1 MTVYKVLDAYRGL
14 VIAPAGC
21 GKTHLIS
28 ETLRVSQSKPYLV
41 LTHTTAGVASLKQK
55 LRRLSVPATNYVV
68 TTIDGWALR
77 LANFF
82 PALCPIV
89 SSPGNGKAYYPELRQ
104 KAVNL
109 LNSGQI
115 SDIIRASY
123 SRLLVDEYQDC
134 DLNQHQ
140 LVQALS
146 LTLPTVV
153 FGDPMQCIFN
163 FGGPMPDW
171 AKEVEAYFP
180 TIQEL
185 NTPWRWNNA
194 GTPALGEWILHC
206 RQLLSQGHKI
216 DLTSCPAHVFSHQ
229 LTGNSRTDLQSQQG
243 IHYALLQSHPSESLL
258 ILGDST
264 SPKLRHEFAKL
275 TPNIDVVEPVEFR
288 DIIASAAELDIASG
302 MNLVEVVLKT
312 AANMMTNVEAPQTL
326 QRLNSI
332 IAGRNRTPPTPVEHY
347 LSCLAQD
354 PTRANMLNIF
364 QHLELKEGVRI
375 YRKSAFHALK
385 EAISISIHSPEQS
398 ISDAAA
404 KVRERIRHTGDKRIP
419 HRAIG
424 STLLLKGLECEHAII
439 LNAGAL
445 NSKNLYV
452 ALSRGAKS
460 INVFAQ
466 SNLVGGW

>member
-1 MTVYKVLDAYRGL
+1 MTVQTVLGTDRGL

-21 GKTHLIS
+21 GKTHLIT
-28 ETLRVSQSKPYLV
+28 ETLGISQDKPYLV

-55 LRRLSVPATNYVV
+55 LRRLSVPAKNYVV

-77 LANFF
+77 LVNYF
-82 PALCPIV
+82 PALCPIA
-89 SSPGNGKAYYPELRQ
+89 SSPEQGKAYYPELRQ
-104 KAVNL
+104 KVFNL
-109 LNSGQI
+109 LQTGQI
-115 SDIIRASY
+115 SEIIRASY

-134 DLNQHQ
+134 DKNQHH

-171 AKEVEAYFP
+171 TQDVTAYFP
-180 TIQEL
+180 PIQEL

-194 GTPALGEWILHC
+194 GTPALGEWILYC
-206 RQLLSQGHKI
+206 RQLLCQGHKI
-216 DLTSCPAHVFSHQ
+216 DLTSCPAHVFSYQ
-229 LTGNSRTDLQSQQG
+229 LTGNGRADLQSQQS
-243 IHYALLQSHPSESLL
+243 IHYTLLQSHPGESLL

-264 SPKLRHEFAKL
+264 SPKVRHEFAKL
-275 TPNIDVVEPVEFR
+275 TTNLDVVEPVEFR
-288 DIIASAAELDIASG
+288 DIITSAAAFDNSNGL
-302 MNLVEVVLKT
+302 NLVEVVLNT
-312 AANMMTNVEAPQTL
+312 AANMMTNVEIPQTL

-332 IAGRNRTPPTPVEHY
+332 ITGRNRTPPTPVEYH
-347 LSCLAQD
+347 LSCLVQD
-354 PTRANMLNIF
+354 PTRVNILNVF
-364 QHLELKEGVRI
+364 QQLELKEGVRI
-375 YRKSAFHALK
+375 YRKSAFHVLK
-385 EAISISIHSPEQS
+385 EAISIAIHSPEQS

-424 STLLLKGLECEHAII
+424 STLLLKGLECDHSII
-439 LNAGAL
+439 LDAGAL

-460 INVFAQ
+460 INVFAR